1 MIPTYTIRYPG
12 EVPSRGKEQHVEGAT
27 ESIGVYKFADTPRS
41 FLFYGLNHPSL
52 PAIPSLRLLFFFF
65 CPLLFLRSSH
75 SFLKSGCYKS
85 LGPLYQI
92 NAGATPHVPAEPSRT
107 ASNCEIW

>member
-12 EVPSRGKEQHVEGAT
+12 EVPSRGKEQHVEEAT

-41 FLFYGLNHPSL
+41 FLFYVLNHPSL
-52 PAIPSLRLLFFFF
+52 PDITSLRLLFLF
-65 CPLLFLRSSH
+65 CPLLFLHSSH

-85 LGPLYQI
+85 LGPLFQI
-92 NAGATPHVPAEPSRT
+92 NAGATPHVPAEPSRA
-107 ASNCEIW
+107 ASNYEIC